1 MSLALLK
8 SLVKTFPSPHG
19 VILKSGSFRSVFCT
33 EKPHSLVHSGD
44 NYRVMGRC
52 RNYNTN
58 APETRHK
65 DTKKDAHKTN
75 NKAAAGLSIL
85 KCNLDAEADRRLTWL
100 QVQIQFTRNLLQYF
114 VHCRFLKKQF
124 VHNVHCSA
132 QQCM

>member
-8 SLVKTFPSPHG
+8 SLVKTFPHG
-19 VILKSGSFRSVFCT
+19 VTLKSGNFRSAFCT

-65 DTKKDAHKTN
+65 DTKKDAYKTN
-75 NKAAAGLSIL
+75 NKASVGLSIL

-100 QVQIQFTRNLLQYF
+100 QDNLQEISYNILCTVDF
-114 VHCRFLKKQF
+114 
-124 VHNVHCSA
+124 
-132 QQCM
+132 

>member
-8 SLVKTFPSPHG
+8 SLVKTFPHG
-19 VILKSGSFRSVFCT
+19 VTLKSGSFRSAFCT

-75 NKAAAGLSIL
+75 NKAAVGLSIL

-100 QVQIQFTRNLLQYF
+100 QDKTGADLLQYF
-114 VHCRFLKKQF
+114 VHFRFLKKQF